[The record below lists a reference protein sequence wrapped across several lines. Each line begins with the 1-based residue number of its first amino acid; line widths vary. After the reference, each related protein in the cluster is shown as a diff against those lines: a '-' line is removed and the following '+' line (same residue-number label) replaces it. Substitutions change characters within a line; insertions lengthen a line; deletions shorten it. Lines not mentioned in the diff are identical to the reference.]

1 MFNFYCNL
9 LVILLQNLHLFRTF
23 VKNPNKKNK
32 LLMHEKLR
40 VIRKQKGISQE
51 KIAKVLC
58 TDVSNY
64 SRKERGEIR
73 IQKEE
78 WQKIAKM
85 LGVSVEDIQDTPEKN
100 NMFRSANL
108 NIQEFSENMTSH
120 YNILLS
126 TLSNLQ
132 DYISFLKDD
141 RERLKIENI
150 NLHEQIEKLQQ

>member
-1 MFNFYCNL
+1 
-9 LVILLQNLHLFRTF
+9 
-23 VKNPNKKNK
+23 
-32 LLMHEKLR
+32 MHEKLR

-78 WQKIAKM
+78 WQKIAKT
-85 LGVSVEDIQDTPEKN
+85 LGVSVEDIQDPPEKN
-100 NMFRSANL
+100 NIFLNNNL
-108 NIQEFSENMTSH
+108 SFQGFSENMANH

-126 TLSNLQ
+126 TLNNLQ

-141 RERLKIENI
+141 RERLKIENF
-150 NLHEQIEKLQQ
+150 NLHKQIEKLQQ